1 VSRKSK
7 KDVSRDTIFTVKS
20 DQYSALIDL
29 RDTICTIKWDQYPA
43 CIDTRH
49 YIYNKMRTV
58 PSLYRHGTLY
68 LQ

>member
-1 VSRKSK
+1 MF
-7 KDVSRDTIFTVKS
+7 TIKWDHFP
-20 DQYSALIDL
+20 ALIDL
-29 RDTICTIKWDQYPA
+29 FSIKWDTICSIKWDQYPDF
-43 CIDTRH
+43 IDTRH